1 MPNLAYEMIERKQR
15 IQIKSYAL
23 LCVVLLISVGI
34 YSFTKWQDYSLA
46 KEGILENNKYV
57 EIIKVKAAEEK
68 DNYENEKPV
77 FNQINKEVSKNL
89 KTIFPIEDDYKNL
102 TRQFDSFETKLSKK
116 NSMFEISN
124 IEYQDPGV
132 VEAYSVLPVRMTIRS
147 SRENFTKFLHYIENS
162 GALNGDVRLMDI
174 VSIRINF
181 EDSQEESVKAKIVN
195 FSVQINAYFQ
205 KSA

>member
-23 LCVVLLISVGI
+23 LCVVLLISVGV

-46 KEGILENNKYV
+46 KEGVLENNKYV

-68 DNYENEKPV
+68 DKYENEKPV

-89 KTIFPIEDDYKNL
+89 KTIFPVEDDYKNL

-124 IEYQDPGV
+124 IEYQEPGV
-132 VEAYSVLPVRMTIRS
+132 LETYSVLPVRMTIRS